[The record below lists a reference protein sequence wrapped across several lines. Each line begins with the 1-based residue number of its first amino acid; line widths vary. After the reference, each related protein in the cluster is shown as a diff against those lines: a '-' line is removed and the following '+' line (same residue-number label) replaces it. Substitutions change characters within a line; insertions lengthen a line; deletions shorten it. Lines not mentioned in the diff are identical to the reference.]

1 MADTTK
7 DIWNDDDGEEQ
18 KPKKRRKL
26 SGIALFLLT
35 LVVVLGVVLVAAYRD
50 GTGFDVLRRY
60 FSYSREEKAS
70 GDAGYDYDA
79 SSSNRFAALGDT
91 LVVLSD
97 TSLKLLG
104 QGGEELWSANVQM
117 KAPALATG
125 GGRAVAYDVGGRE
138 LYVLDEKGEVAS
150 FEMNEE
156 EPLIA
161 ATLTGKG
168 WLAVTAEKQNYKACV
183 SVYNAKMEKVFDFN
197 SSRRFVS
204 DACVTD
210 DCAYL
215 AAVTLG
221 QEDGTFVSN
230 IVLYDLT
237 QTEPV
242 ANYSVRDGLVTSITQ
257 QSGKLVTV
265 SDNKLTIADTAGQIA
280 GEYSYGGAY
289 LREYDCGGDGYTVLL
304 LNRYQSGSVGRLVTV
319 GTDGEELA
327 SLDVHEE
334 VLSVSAA
341 GRYVAVLYTD
351 SLVVYNPDLQAYA
364 TLKGTGYA
372 KEALVRTDGS
382 ALLVAS
388 ESARLFLP

>member
-26 SGIALFLLT
+26 PGILLFFLT
-35 LVVVLGVVLVAAYRD
+35 LAAVLGIVLVAAYRD

-60 FSYSREEKAS
+60 FSYSREEKTS
-70 GDAGYDYDA
+70 GNAGYDYDA
-79 SSSNRFAALGDT
+79 SASNRFAALGDT
-91 LVVLSD
+91 LVVLSN
-97 TSLKLLG
+97 TSLRLLG
-104 QGGEELWSANVQM
+104 QGGEEVWSANVQM
-117 KAPALATG
+117 ESPALSTG

-138 LYVLDEKGEVAS
+138 LYVLDAEGLVSELRA
-150 FEMNEE
+150 EEE
-156 EPLIA
+156 EPFIA
-161 ATLTGKG
+161 ASLNEKG

-265 SDNKLTIADTAGQIA
+265 SDNKLTIADTAGQIT

-334 VLSVSAA
+334 VLSVSTA